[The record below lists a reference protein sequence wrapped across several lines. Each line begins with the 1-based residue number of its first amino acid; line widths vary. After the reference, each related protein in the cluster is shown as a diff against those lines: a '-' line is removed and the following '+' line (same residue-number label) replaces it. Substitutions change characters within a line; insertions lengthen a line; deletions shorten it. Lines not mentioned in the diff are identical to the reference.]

1 MEMLNLLVLSDLHG
15 SEDALKMLREVEASG
30 RFDLILVCGDFTT
43 YGTAKYV
50 RRFLSSARAQVL
62 AVPGNCDTPEIADA
76 LEDSGTSLHNRRTD
90 FRGRPFFG
98 FGGAPVTSQQMPFE
112 VEEDVIEDSL
122 MSVAARGGVMVTHT
136 PAYGMNDRGFS
147 GHHSGSKGIMRVARE
162 FEPVLAVSGHIHEDR
177 GTRESGGTVFVNPG
191 PANRGFYAKVELGDS
206 ARAVLKEHPP
216 RR

>member
-1 MEMLNLLVLSDLHG
+1 MNLLVLSDLHG
-15 SEDALKMLREVEASG
+15 SEDALKMLREVEVSR

-50 RRFLSSARAQVL
+50 RRFLSSASAPVL
-62 AVPGNCDTPEIADA
+62 AVPGNCDTPEIVDA
-76 LEDSGTSLHNRRTD
+76 LEDSGTSVHDKRVD
-90 FRGRPFFG
+90 FRGRTFFG
-98 FGGAPVTSQQMPFE
+98 FGGAPLTSQRMPFE
-112 VEEDVIEDSL
+112 VEEDKIEDSL
-122 MSVAARGGVMVTHT
+122 RSVAARGGVMVTHT

-177 GTRESGGTVFVNPG
+177 GARESGGTVFVNPG
-191 PANRGFYAKVELGDS
+191 LASRGFYAKVELGEDVK
-206 ARAVLKEHPP
+206 AVLMEHPP